1 MQYFVSKSFE
11 KQFKKLPKKIKQ
23 QAIVRLQ
30 LFVADPMN
38 YHLRNHPLTGEWLG
52 YRSIDV
58 TGDTRAV
65 YKKVDEH
72 VARFV
77 AIGSHSKLYE

>member
-30 LFVADPMN
+30 LFVSNPLD
-38 YHLRNHPLTGEWLG
+38 YRLDNHPLAGAWTGH
-52 YRSIDV
+52 RSIDV
-58 TGDTRAV
+58 TGDIRAI
-65 YKKVDEH
+65 YTKADEH

-77 AIGSHSKLYE
+77 AIGSHSELYE